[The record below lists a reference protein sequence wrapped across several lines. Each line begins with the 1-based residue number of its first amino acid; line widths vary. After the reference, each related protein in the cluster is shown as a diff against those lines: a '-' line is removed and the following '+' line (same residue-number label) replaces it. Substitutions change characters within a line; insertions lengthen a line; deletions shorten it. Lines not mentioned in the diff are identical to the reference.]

1 VGQIFDQAARA
12 KGLMVR
18 LQGETISFCPPFI
31 LTDEQVVEIGQAF
44 AAALRETERQVAA
57 AKAA

>member
-1 VGQIFDQAARA
+1 M
-12 KGLMVR
+12 MVR

-31 LTDEQVVEIGQAF
+31 ITDEQVVEIGQAF
-44 AAALRETERQVAA
+44 AAALWETERQVAA